1 MNKVK
6 SIIKN
11 LKEKLNKRHKDIDI
25 PKLLVLII
33 IVIIII
39 LFGINTYIT
48 IAQNNDYN
56 KKVQSGND
64 RWEQVHNVVQ
74 HTEQEVNDINLRLNV
89 IEERINLLEKGG
101 Y

>member
-11 LKEKLNKRHKDIDI
+11 LKEKLNKKHKDIDI

-33 IVIIII
+33 IVVIII
-39 LFGINTYIT
+39 LFGINTYI
-48 IAQNNDYN
+48 ILAQNNDYN
-56 KKVQSGND
+56 KKVQSGNA

-74 HTEQEVNDINLRLNV
+74 HTEQEVNDINLRLNG

-101 Y
+101 H